1 MYRKIQKLIFN
12 RKGSILI
19 ETLCAFAVLTIVII
33 FFSLSITSATILF
46 RKSSVV
52 SSEWERIFSKTV
64 EKDYSTSVTKSAS
77 AFNVVMY
84 MNNINK
90 ENIILA
96 DNTALGTGVIDVAS
110 INGGSI
116 PSVIL
121 INNKAFYRYEELVK
135 TEAAVSGG
143 NAYIYTIEDN

>member
-1 MYRKIQKLIFN
+1 MYEKIQKIVFN
-12 RKGSILI
+12 KKGSILI
-19 ETLCAFAVLTIVII
+19 ETLCAFAVLTLVII

-46 RKSSVV
+46 RKSAVV

-84 MNNINK
+84 MSNINK

-96 DNTALGTGVIDVAS
+96 DNTALGTGIIDVAS
-110 INGGSI
+110 INGGTV
-116 PSVIL
+116 PSAIL
-121 INNKAFYRYEELVK
+121 ISNKVFCRYEELVK

-143 NAYIYTIEDN
+143 NAYIYTIGDN